1 MRGAAAVRERERA
14 RKIEEVTH
22 SHQYAEAHPAASI
35 PVTALQPAGQPRCH
49 SLRRVS
55 ASAIAAAA
63 ATFSEPTR
71 PSCGM

>member
-1 MRGAAAVRERERA
+1 MILSMPNG
-14 RKIEEVTH
+14 
-22 SHQYAEAHPAASI
+22 S
-35 PVTALQPAGQPRCH
+35 LPAGQPRDH

-71 PSCGM
+71 PVCGM